1 MLNERLRSDAKPFFF
16 CGIWSCIPASP
27 PNLASPPTPLRK
39 ERGVITTVGWIF
51 LVVLLFKG
59 IHHHPISNTYHPISN
74 TYHPISNTHHPISN
88 TYHPITNTPCRWVK
102 EAFWGVE
109 KVLNCGYQ
117 WRTYYHFG
125 GWRMIYIS
133 IVNLIIFE
141 DNCFAV
147 LSFYVTFAGNIR

>member
-1 MLNERLRSDAKPFFF
+1 MSKFDVKRKASQWCEAFLLFVGYEVASQPHLQLSLTPNPSPKGEGSDYQCRVNILSK
-16 CGIWSCIPASP
+16 
-27 PNLASPPTPLRK
+27 L
-39 ERGVITTVGWIF
+39 
-51 LVVLLFKG
+51 LLFKG

-74 TYHPISNTHHPISN
+74 TH
-88 TYHPITNTPCRWVK
+88 HPITNTPCRWVK
-102 EAFWGVE
+102 EAFSGVE
-109 KVLNCGYQ
+109 KVLKCGYQ
-117 WRTYYHFG
+117 WRIYYHFG